1 MYCNTIL
8 LHCIGNFWSYLW
20 YSHVYALYFQKSAK
34 IVEFKPYIY
43 AINDASS
50 AWCMA
55 VISRFIRIL
64 LLLPYCSLVPFCRF
78 IRILRE
84 FFLLHEL
91 DSTPVFFTAR
101 TRFNVRSDP
110 GQPEQKTV
118 QSDNRGT
125 PLIWIRALTDNRGT
139 ALIWIRAL
147 KKPPLPKWQ
156 RFFSNYRTALRSRIA
171 HSCQKSGWSNK
182 KYVAVLVLQC
192 SINASPLRAVNCIEE
207 TSFRQTAPLTWAC
220 NHEAEP
226 VRMANSN
233 AWMCSPAFCKTPNW
247 PRSTKEFYVHTC
259 RLVRTGTRCSFLSWA
274 VVAGS
279 GVQNWGK

>member
-91 DSTPVFFTAR
+91 DSTPVFLLHELDSTSGR
-101 TRFNVRSDP
+101 TRGNQSRRQFNQTTEGRRSYESEPSQTTEERHSYESEPSRSHHCRNDRDFSPTTGRLYDP
-110 GQPEQKTV
+110 VSHTHAR
-118 QSDNRGT
+118 NRVDPT
-125 PLIWIRALTDNRGT
+125 RNM
-139 ALIWIRAL
+139 
-147 KKPPLPKWQ
+147 
-156 RFFSNYRTALRSRIA
+156 
-171 HSCQKSGWSNK
+171 
-182 KYVAVLVLQC
+182 
-192 SINASPLRAVNCIEE
+192 SP
-207 TSFRQTAPLTWAC
+207 
-220 NHEAEP
+220 
-226 VRMANSN
+226 
-233 AWMCSPAFCKTPNW
+233 
-247 PRSTKEFYVHTC
+247 Y
-259 RLVRTGTRCSFLSWA
+259 
-274 VVAGS
+274 
-279 GVQNWGK
+279 